1 MICTVNSPTEL
12 SQVEYYVRSSGV
24 ADVYLYKDIKQEF
37 VEIAPPPVIE
47 ELPEEIPTDDTT
59 NEDDMV
65 ENPVDDSNSEVVD
78 GVELLTENATE
89 TDENVTEETNTE
101 ENTENPSVDEGFLR
115 TIIYT
120 ANQVHFQISSE
131 IATKDDIVNN
141 FDYWWEKGKDLKVGE
156 LADNFGIQPFKESKL
171 KEVSIACENTI
182 YNGID
187 VELSTG
193 TEHFSL
199 TEKDQINLFGKK
211 MQLLA
216 GDEKMEYHEDGQPC
230 RYFSPEDMQKIVDNA
245 MFFVSY
251 NTTYCNALNMWIK
264 ACTKP
269 SELENIYWGAEIPE
283 EHMNEVLVDYMS
295 IIGGK

>member
-1 MICTVNSPTEL
+1 MITTINSPNEI
-12 SQVEYYVRSSGV
+12 QNIEYYIRSSGI
-24 ADVYLYKDIKQEF
+24 ADVYLAKNIR
-37 VEIAPPPVIE
+37 
-47 ELPEEIPTDDTT
+47 
-59 NEDDMV
+59 
-65 ENPVDDSNSEVVD
+65 
-78 GVELLTENATE
+78 TENF
-89 TDENVTEETNTE
+89 ENQEIDGAKQYEMYV
-101 ENTENPSVDEGFLR
+101 
-115 TIIYT
+115 
-120 ANQVHFQISSE
+120 AKQVYFQIDSTSASKE
-131 IATKDDIVNN
+131 DILND
-141 FDYWWEKGKDLKVGE
+141 FDYWFEIGKDLKTGE
-156 LADNFGIQPFKESKL
+156 LAIGLNPLKESKL

-216 GDEKMEYHEDGQPC
+216 GAEKMEYHEDGQPC
-230 RYFSPEDMQKIVDNA
+230 RYFTPEDMQKIVDNA

-264 ACTKP
+264 SCTKP
-269 SELENIYWGAEIPE
+269 SGLKDIYWGVEIPE
-283 EHMNEVLVDYMS
+283 EHMNEVLIDYMS

>member
-1 MICTVNSPTEL
+1 MITTINSPNEI
-12 SQVEYYVRSSGV
+12 QNIEYYIRSSGI
-24 ADVYLYKDIKQEF
+24 ADVYLAKNIRIENFENQEIDGAKQYEMY
-37 VEIAPPPVIE
+37 VAE
-47 ELPEEIPTDDTT
+47 
-59 NEDDMV
+59 
-65 ENPVDDSNSEVVD
+65 
-78 GVELLTENATE
+78 
-89 TDENVTEETNTE
+89 
-101 ENTENPSVDEGFLR
+101 
-115 TIIYT
+115 
-120 ANQVHFQISSE
+120 QVYFQIDSTSTSKE
-131 IATKDDIVNN
+131 DILND
-141 FDYWWEKGKDLKVGE
+141 FDYWFEIGKDLKIGE
-156 LADNFGIQPFKESKL
+156 LAIGLNSLKESKL
-171 KEVSIACENTI
+171 KEVSIDCENTI

-216 GDEKMEYHEDGQPC
+216 GAEKMEYHEDGQPC
-230 RYFSPEDMQKIVDNA
+230 RYFTPEDMQKIVDNA

>member
-12 SQVEYYVRSSGV
+12 NQVEYYVRSSGV
-24 ADVYLYKDIKQEF
+24 ADVYLYKDIEQKF
-37 VEIAPPPVIE
+37 VEITPPPVIE

-78 GVELLTENATE
+78 GVELLTENT
-89 TDENVTEETNTE
+89 TEE
-101 ENTENPSVDEGFLR
+101 ENIENPSVDEEFLR
-115 TIIYT
+115 TVIYT
-120 ANQVHFQISSE
+120 ASQVYFQISNE
-131 IATKDDIVNN
+131 IATKDDIINN
-141 FDYWWEKGKDLKVGE
+141 FDYWWEKGKDLKNNE
-156 LADNFGIQPFKESKL
+156 LADSFGIQPIKESKL
-171 KEVSIACENTI
+171 KEISIACENTI

-216 GDEKMEYHEDGQPC
+216 GVEKMEYHEDGQPC
-230 RYFSPEDMQKIVDNA
+230 RYFTPEDMQKIVDNA

-264 ACTKP
+264 SCTKP
-269 SELENIYWGAEIPE
+269 SEIENIYWGAEIPE
-283 EHMNEVLVDYMS
+283 EHMNEVLIDYMS
-295 IIGGK
+295 IMGDK

>member
-12 SQVEYYVRSSGV
+12 NQVEYYVRSSGIS
-24 ADVYLYKDIKQEF
+24 DVYLNKDIKEEF
-37 VEIAPPPVIE
+37 VET
-47 ELPEEIPTDDTT
+47 EITD
-59 NEDDMV
+59 E
-65 ENPVDDSNSEVVD
+65 VD
-78 GVELLTENATE
+78 G
-89 TDENVTEETNTE
+89 
-101 ENTENPSVDEGFLR
+101 SFLK
-115 TIIYT
+115 TVVYT
-120 ANQVHFQISSE
+120 AEQVYFQIDSTSASKE
-131 IATKDDIVNN
+131 DILND
-141 FDYWWEKGKDLKVGE
+141 FDYWFEIGKDLKTGE
-156 LADNFGIQPFKESKL
+156 LAIGLNPLKESKL

-216 GDEKMEYHEDGQPC
+216 GAEKMEYHEDGQPC
-230 RYFSPEDMQKIVDNA
+230 RYFTPEDMQKIVDNA

-264 ACTKP
+264 SCTKP
-269 SELENIYWGAEIPE
+269 SELKDIYWGVDIPE
-283 EHMNEVLVDYMS
+283 EHMNEVLIDYMS
-295 IIGGK
+295 VIGGK